1 MNNEVHQ
8 SYSQHGWEYDN
19 GWNHNG
25 TIWSAYVQATGNQAG
40 DVIILERIPHFI
52 ILWIGENNHKE
63 EVWSGEVTDLE
74 QLDRILDIAKSVP
87 SKNPSKQL

>member
-25 TIWSAYVQATGNQAG
+25 TIWSAYVQTTGNQAG
-40 DVIILERIPHFI
+40 DVIILERIPYFI
-52 ILWIGENNHKE
+52 VLSISENSKKK
-63 EVWSGEVTDLE
+63 EVWSGEVKDLE
-74 QLDRILDIAKSVP
+74 RMDRILKIAKSL
-87 SKNPSKQL
+87 K